1 MSCIGLTRNASI
13 EWHQDGQARLAQPD
27 EDLQVPRR
35 GETGVDLPCS
45 TSASAE
51 SIILV
56 DNVDSKSITW
66 GFSLWLSSIIGFLGQ
81 QIVNYIT
88 GVSEKMEKLEYY

>member
-1 MSCIGLTRNASI
+1 
-13 EWHQDGQARLAQPD
+13 LAQPD
-27 EDLQVPRR
+27 DELQVPTRE
-35 GETGVDLPCS
+35 ETGVDLPCS
-45 TSASAE
+45 TSATTE
-51 SIILV
+51 SVIIV

-81 QIVNYIT
+81 QIVNYMT